1 MIVGAHLEPEEP
13 EEQAL
18 HLGVFKPKAGIR
30 EKLRETLHTVLEH
43 EMAERGKDR
52 EEEEPSTIA
61 PLSTVTIS
69 RNTRIKEARQREP
82 VKSFVGRRKLSS
94 QPSKQNVDASQDS
107 NRYVTI
113 QRGGATTP
121 TPNFID
127 DSINQSSEGEEE
139 DADIDEAPTPFRP
152 TVSDLSVSADAST
165 QAPFFP
171 TFVPTESTNQKSQT
185 TPEPVVLITENTPQE
200 VPRRDRPRKLEIFNL
215 QNDLSDSKSSK
226 PESVRLGTHDDED
239 DESISREQ
247 PLSQE
252 AKDNVRS
259 SEVPVRSSRPFVG
272 RPARP
277 VPSRNQAITSR
288 QRLSNIQRGRSRS
301 RSPITVTSPRP
312 SSSSESVFEPR
323 EPEQPASPVQ
333 SSRILSTEALA
344 QALVPSPTTD
354 TQFAGTPFVQPRRKE
369 PAVRPPVQ
377 RVRPQANPFDKIVP
391 EKSSPSRN
399 RNIAKPIGAS
409 VPIQPAGEV
418 EFEYEYY
425 YDYLDDDHDK
435 PNSDYDL
442 VPLANKV
449 RIQADGL
456 PHCLDVGV
464 FPHPFSC
471 KKFVNCFRN
480 PGTGIVGSIYQCPSY
495 LAFDPVGGRCNWVN
509 EIVCASRK

>member
-1 MIVGAHLEPEEP
+1 M
-13 EEQAL
+13 
-18 HLGVFKPKAGIR
+18 
-30 EKLRETLHTVLEH
+30 
-43 EMAERGKDR
+43 
-52 EEEEPSTIA
+52 
-61 PLSTVTIS
+61 
-69 RNTRIKEARQREP
+69 
-82 VKSFVGRRKLSS
+82 
-94 QPSKQNVDASQDS
+94 
-107 NRYVTI
+107 
-113 QRGGATTP
+113 
-121 TPNFID
+121 
-127 DSINQSSEGEEE
+127 
-139 DADIDEAPTPFRP
+139 
-152 TVSDLSVSADAST
+152 
-165 QAPFFP
+165 
-171 TFVPTESTNQKSQT
+171 
-185 TPEPVVLITENTPQE
+185 
-200 VPRRDRPRKLEIFNL
+200 
-215 QNDLSDSKSSK
+215 SDSKSSK
-226 PESVRLGTHDDED
+226 QESVRLGTHDED
-239 DESISREQ
+239 DKSISPEQ
-247 PLSQE
+247 SLSQE

-333 SSRILSTEALA
+333 SSRVLSTEALA

-377 RVRPQANPFDKIVP
+377 RVRPQANPFDKIVA
-391 EKSSPSRN
+391 EKSAPSRN
-399 RNIAKPIGAS
+399 RNIAKPIGES

-449 RIQADGL
+449 
-456 PHCLDVGV
+456 CLI
-464 FPHPFSC
+464 FRTANQKRTSSNFSGQNSGRWTSSLLGC
-471 KKFVNCFRN
+471 WRLSPSIFVQKICQLFQKPRN
-480 PGTGIVGSIYQCPSY
+480 WYSGINIPVSVIFSI
-495 LAFDPVGGRCNWVN
+495 
-509 EIVCASRK
+509 